1 MNIKKIIISILSVLF
16 FSAFTGIANAGCGKV
31 VVASQNWAS
40 AELMAE
46 VDKVILEKGY
56 GCEFALIPGA
66 TMPTFASMDE
76 KGAPDMNPEQ
86 WANAVYI
93 PLT

>member
-1 MNIKKIIISILSVLF
+1 MKIRKIIISTLSVWL
-16 FSAFTGIANAGCGKV
+16 FSAFTSIANAGCGKV

-46 VDKVILEKGY
+46 VDKVILEKGF
-56 GCEFALIPGA
+56 GCEVELIPGA

-76 KGAPDMNPEQ
+76 STKKQN
-86 WANAVYI
+86 
-93 PLT
+93 

>member
-16 FSAFTGIANAGCGKV
+16 FSAFFGIANAGCGKV

-46 VDKVILEKGY
+46 VDKVI
-56 GCEFALIPGA
+56 
-66 TMPTFASMDE
+66 
-76 KGAPDMNPEQ
+76 
-86 WANAVYI
+86 
-93 PLT
+93 

>member
-1 MNIKKIIISILSVLF
+1 MKIKKIIFSIFTVLF
-16 FSAFTGIANAGCGKV
+16 FSAFAGIANAGCGKV

-56 GCEFALIPGA
+56 GCEVELIPGA
-66 TMPTFASMDE
+66 TMPTFTSMHE
-76 KGAPDMNPEQ
+76 
-86 WANAVYI
+86 
-93 PLT
+93 